1 MSQVSIIE
9 GRSFMAAEN
18 DSSLPLSENEDISQ
32 RLKLS
37 ALSGFQQ
44 LRSREYIALVINF
57 TIGCLA
63 SNFYIGS
70 YLQQTRRLPATCTA
84 GRTLVECDADKVE
97 LLHTSWSVIYPF
109 GAIASPLFGIAMDRL
124 QFRNSFVIVVL
135 FSICHQ
141 VTNLIPVPN
150 LQFVTY
156 IMFAC
161 GRQIIFGFFYS
172 SLGTLFGF
180 EHYGLLTSVDS
191 VIVTGLIYCNKLL
204 ADASESAN
212 SYLVSNVIFLA
223 MTACLLLLRWFAFT
237 WNVKSLD
244 TIQEKLLPN

>member
-1 MSQVSIIE
+1 
-9 GRSFMAAEN
+9 
-18 DSSLPLSENEDISQ
+18 
-32 RLKLS
+32 
-37 ALSGFQQ
+37 
-44 LRSREYIALVINF
+44 
-57 TIGCLA
+57 
-63 SNFYIGS
+63 
-70 YLQQTRRLPATCTA
+70 
-84 GRTLVECDADKVE
+84 
-97 LLHTSWSVIYPF
+97 
-109 GAIASPLFGIAMDRL
+109 
-124 QFRNSFVIVVL
+124 
-135 FSICHQ
+135 
-141 VTNLIPVPN
+141 
-150 LQFVTY
+150 
-156 IMFAC
+156 MFAC